1 MAIQVVRQDE
11 IPQVLKHAGPVGI
24 PLSQPPCLLRTAPR
38 TINERSMSKR
48 ASGSASP
55 GKFRRGN
62 RSGRDH
68 AHSLRACSF
77 APDDGVPIELKA
89 GDTAFS
95 AADNRNLGDQEDG
108 EKSLRAG
115 LNATGLSKTDKKEC
129 RMTKLVKARLSR

>member
-38 TINERSMSKR
+38 TINEKEHVET
-48 ASGSASP
+48 GFWECSP

-68 AHSLRACSF
+68 AHSLRSVQLRTGRWR
-77 APDDGVPIELKA
+77 PD
-89 GDTAFS
+89 
-95 AADNRNLGDQEDG
+95 
-108 EKSLRAG
+108 
-115 LNATGLSKTDKKEC
+115 
-129 RMTKLVKARLSR
+129 